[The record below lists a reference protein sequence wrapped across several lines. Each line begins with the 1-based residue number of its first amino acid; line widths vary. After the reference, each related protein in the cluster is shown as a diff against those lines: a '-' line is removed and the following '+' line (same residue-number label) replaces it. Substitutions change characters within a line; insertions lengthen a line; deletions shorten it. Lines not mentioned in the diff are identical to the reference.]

1 MTYLIPLRCIM
12 LLVSSVLGIKC
23 DSCNSYTT
31 TYEENKGRIESAK
44 DPNNSTWTKKII
56 KWNHLREH
64 IKQSTSKIVILKQM
78 NNKPTSWENH

>member
-12 LLVSSVLGIKC
+12 LLVSSVLGIKF

-44 DPNNSTWTKKII
+44 DPNNSTWTKQ
-56 KWNHLREH
+56 NHKMESFERTYQTKH
-64 IKQSTSKIVILKQM
+64 IKDSYIETNEQ
-78 NNKPTSWENH
+78 